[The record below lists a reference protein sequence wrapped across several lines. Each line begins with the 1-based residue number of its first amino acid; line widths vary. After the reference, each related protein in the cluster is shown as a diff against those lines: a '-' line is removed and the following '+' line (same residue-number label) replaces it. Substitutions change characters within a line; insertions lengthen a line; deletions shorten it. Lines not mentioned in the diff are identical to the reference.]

1 MDKGDLMKKTICFA
15 LTILSLNVFATT
27 APNEAALI
35 AEATENGVVTK
46 TYVMESYS
54 DEYQYCYQQIV
65 VKKVETSGELIS
77 SDSTE
82 HCRKIR

>member
-1 MDKGDLMKKTICFA
+1 MTKFFCLA
-15 LTILSLNVFATT
+15 LTILSLNIIAGPMPYEANLISETT
-27 APNEAALI
+27 A
-35 AEATENGVVTK
+35 NGIVTR
-46 TYVMESYS
+46 TYVMESLF

-65 VKKVETSGELIS
+65 VKKVESTGELIT

>member
-1 MDKGDLMKKTICFA
+1 MKKFICFI
-15 LTILSLNVFATT
+15 LTAVSISSIAAPMPYDAT
-27 APNEAALI
+27 LI
-35 AEATENGVVTK
+35 SETSENGIVTL

-54 DEYQYCYQQIV
+54 DEFQFCYQQIV
-65 VKKVETSGELIS
+65 VKKSLATGVLIS

>member
-1 MDKGDLMKKTICFA
+1 MNKIICIA
-15 LTILSLNVFATT
+15 LTVLSLSSFA
-27 APNEAALI
+27 APMPYDGTLVSET
-35 AEATENGVVTK
+35 TENGIVTK
-46 TYVMESYS
+46 TYVMESYF

-65 VKKVETSGELIS
+65 VKKSESTGELIS

>member
-1 MDKGDLMKKTICFA
+1 MNKIICLVLTAISISSFA
-15 LTILSLNVFATT
+15 APMPYDAT
-27 APNEAALI
+27 LI
-35 AEATENGVVTK
+35 SETTENGIVTK
-46 TYVMESYS
+46 TYVMESYF

-65 VKKVETSGELIS
+65 VKKSESTGELIS